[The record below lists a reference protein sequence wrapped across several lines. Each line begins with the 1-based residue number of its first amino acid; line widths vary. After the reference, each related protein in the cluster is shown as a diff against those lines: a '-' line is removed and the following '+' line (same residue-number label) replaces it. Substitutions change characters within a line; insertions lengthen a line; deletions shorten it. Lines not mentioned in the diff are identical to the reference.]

1 MSMVIF
7 IRFLPYLIAAL
18 EGVVFVQQILHPLSY
33 PWIVFIGVAALPVAA
48 AVMTFRRVPFMD
60 MLEKMTP
67 SFVLL
72 ASLAFGL
79 LLAETRIAY
88 GVIVVLSI
96 MTTLISLE
104 LLFTLAFNQTRYPVN
119 ALSRVNIGYVPIA
132 IWYTAATSSGLL
144 IFLHVSKIWHPVLM
158 VVLGTILFRTTG
170 HPGATRQQ
178 NAIWT
183 ALGAL
188 IGLHVGLLGLFLP
201 VEMPVHGFIATI
213 VLCSALR
220 VRRYMY
226 DPKPSGNHAW
236 IETAS
241 ALVAIIAVLSTAKW
255 L

>member
-1 MSMVIF
+1 MVLF
-7 IRFLPYLIAAL
+7 IRFLPYIVAAL
-18 EGVVFVQQILHPLSY
+18 EGVVFVQQIRHPLSY
-33 PWIVFIGVAALPVAA
+33 PWIVIIGVVALPFAA
-48 AVMTFRRVPFMD
+48 VVMTFRRVRFMD

-79 LLAETRIAY
+79 LLAETNIAY
-88 GVIVVLSI
+88 GVIVILAI
-96 MTTLISLE
+96 ITTLVSLE
-104 LLFTLAFNQTRYPVN
+104 LLFALAFNPSRYPVN
-119 ALSRVNIGYVPIA
+119 ALSRVNIGYVPLA

-144 IFLHVSKIWHPVLM
+144 IFLHVNKIWHPILM
-158 VVLGTILFRTTG
+158 VALGTILFRTTG
-170 HPGATRQQ
+170 HPGATTQQ

-201 VEMPVHGFIATI
+201 VAMPVQGFIATI

-226 DPKPSGNHAW
+226 DPKPSARLAW
-236 IETAS
+236 VETS
-241 ALVAIIAVLSTAKW
+241 SSLVAIIAVLSTAKW